1 MNFTII
7 GGDLRSVKICK
18 ILSKQG
24 NNIYTYALEN
34 AEEINEHKDI
44 KVCDTLEEAIE
55 KSENIILPTPFS
67 KDGQFVHTVYTNNKL
82 NIDEV
87 LSKIKKEQKIFVGA
101 IQNNIKEKYKDLQ
114 IIDLMKLEEVAVLN
128 TIATAEGTI
137 EIAIR
142 ETQKNIQG
150 SKILVLGFGRVAKVV
165 AQKFKALDAKVT
177 CAARKQED
185 FAWIETLGLE
195 YTNINQLN
203 EEIGK
208 YDIIINTVPELILKE
223 EQLKNVQKQTLLID
237 LASKPGGIDFEVAKK
252 LELKCIWALALPGKV
267 APISTAEILV
277 KSILKNI

>member
-7 GGDLRSVKICK
+7 GGDLRNVKICE

-24 NNIYTYALEN
+24 NDIFTYALEN
-34 AEEINEHKDI
+34 AGEINEYKDI
-44 KVCDTLEEAIE
+44 KVCNTLEETIE
-55 KSENIILPTPFS
+55 KSENIILPIPFS
-67 KDGQFVHTVYTNNKL
+67 KDGQFVHTLYTNKKL
-82 NIDEV
+82 SIDEV
-87 LSKIKKEQKIFVGA
+87 LSRIKKEQKVFLGA
-101 IQNNIKEKYKDLQ
+101 IQDNLKEKYKELQ

-128 TIATAEGTI
+128 TIATAEGAI
-137 EIAIR
+137 EIVIR

-195 YTNINQLN
+195 YKNINQLN
-203 EEIGK
+203 REMAK
-208 YDIIINTVPELILKE
+208 YDIIINTVPKLILKE

-237 LASKPGGIDFEVAKK
+237 LASNPGGIDFEVAKK

-267 APISTAEILV
+267 SPISTAEILV

>member
-7 GGDLRSVKICK
+7 GGDLRNVKICE

-24 NNIYTYALEN
+24 NDIFTYALEN
-34 AEEINEHKDI
+34 AEEINEYKDI
-44 KVCDTLEEAIE
+44 KVCNTLEETIE
-55 KSENIILPTPFS
+55 KSENIILPIPFS
-67 KDGQFVHTVYTNNKL
+67 KDGQFVHTLYTNKKL
-82 NIDEV
+82 SIDEV
-87 LSKIKKEQKIFVGA
+87 LSRIKKEQKVFVGA
-101 IQNNIKEKYKDLQ
+101 IKDNLKEKYKELQ

-128 TIATAEGTI
+128 TIATAEGAI
-137 EIAIR
+137 EIVIR

-177 CAARKQED
+177 CAARKQKD

-195 YTNINQLN
+195 YTNINQIN
-203 EEIGK
+203 EKIGK
-208 YDIIINTVPELILKE
+208 YNIIINTVPELILKE

>member
-114 IIDLMKLEEVAVLN
+114 IIDLMKLEEVSVLN